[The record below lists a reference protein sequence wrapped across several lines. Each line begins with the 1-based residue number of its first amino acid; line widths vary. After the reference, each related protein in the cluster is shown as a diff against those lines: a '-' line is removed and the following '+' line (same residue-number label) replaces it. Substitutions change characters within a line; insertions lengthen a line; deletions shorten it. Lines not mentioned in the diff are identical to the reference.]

1 MKFEHTFVTHNT
13 TSDGDAYHL
22 ISRELVNMQ
31 LDKMGQ
37 EGWELVSTVYDGGKY
52 GLFFKRPAK

>member
-1 MKFEHTFVTHNT
+1 MKFQHIFVNEFIN
-13 TSDGDAYHL
+13 SGGVADYL
-22 ISRELVNMQ
+22 CSRELVNMQ

-37 EGWELVSTVYDGGKY
+37 EGWELVSTVYDGEKY